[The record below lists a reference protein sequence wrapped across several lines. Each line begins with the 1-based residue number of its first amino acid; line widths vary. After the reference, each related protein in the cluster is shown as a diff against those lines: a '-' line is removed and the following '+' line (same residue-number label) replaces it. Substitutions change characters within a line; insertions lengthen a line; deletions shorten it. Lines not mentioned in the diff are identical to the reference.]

1 MADVALSLLLN
12 LKVAK
17 DRTGMAP
24 SKPLLVLAVLD
35 LVEVGLVGA
44 DGLIHKDAELGL

>member
-1 MADVALSLLLN
+1 MADVALSRLLN

-35 LVEVGLVGA
+35 LVGSRTRGQAVPLEC
-44 DGLIHKDAELGL
+44 